1 VSYAKL
7 GPIGLLMGLVADVN
21 WITKKD
27 LSGTNVVDAT
37 NEVLAASIYAVTNN
51 VLNKAYFSSVSG
63 LMDGLQSPEKLGPK
77 LQSWF
82 LSFTPN
88 VLNQMNSDLELKE
101 ATSMMEKLQRRIP
114 IWSESLGNQYD
125 LYGRVITK
133 PAHDIPVY
141 GYMFKNR
148 EIVKDAVAE
157 EVYQLGNGLDKA
169 ILAKPSYALGVTN
182 TDFREVY
189 DYGESESVYAKYNRI
204 IGETRDPNTGLD
216 LHSALESFI
225 NSPDYRLLPHSTLG
239 DITPPKVKVIKKIV
253 DGYRRMAL
261 VELARISPAY
271 TQEQN
276 ARFERIEDI
285 FQ

>member
-1 VSYAKL
+1 
-7 GPIGLLMGLVADVN
+7 M
-21 WITKKD
+21 
-27 LSGTNVVDAT
+27 
-37 NEVLAASIYAVTNN
+37 
-51 VLNKAYFSSVSG
+51 
-63 LMDGLQSPEKLGPK
+63 
-77 LQSWF
+77 
-82 LSFTPN
+82 
-88 VLNQMNSDLELKE
+88 
-101 ATSMMEKLQRRIP
+101 
-114 IWSESLGNQYD
+114 
-125 LYGRVITK
+125 
-133 PAHDIPVY
+133 
-141 GYMFKNR
+141 
-148 EIVKDAVAE
+148 
-157 EVYQLGNGLDKA
+157 
-169 ILAKPSYALGVTN
+169 GVTN

-253 DGYRRMAL
+253 EGYRRMAL